1 MDLNALLRTVPD
13 FPKPGIMFK
22 DITTILKDPAAL
34 AYCIDRMEAEYRGR
48 GITKVIGIESRGFI
62 LGAALAARL
71 GAGFVPIRKP
81 GKLPSATLRQEYQ
94 LEYGTDTIEIHTDAV
109 VRGEKVLIHDD
120 VLATGGTMNAACSL
134 VERLGGEI
142 VGLSFIIELAFLQP
156 RKRLP
161 GHSIFSLL
169 QFNEE

>member
-109 VRGEKVLIHDD
+109 CPWGK
-120 VLATGGTMNAACSL
+120 GPY
-134 VERLGGEI
+134 
-142 VGLSFIIELAFLQP
+142 P
-156 RKRLP
+156 R
-161 GHSIFSLL
+161 
-169 QFNEE
+169 